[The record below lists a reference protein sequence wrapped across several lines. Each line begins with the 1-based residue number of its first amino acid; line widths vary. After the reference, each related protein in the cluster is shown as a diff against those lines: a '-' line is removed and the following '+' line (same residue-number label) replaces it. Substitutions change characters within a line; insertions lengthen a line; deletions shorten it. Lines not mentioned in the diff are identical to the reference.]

1 MAFSPRKRDIYMAT
15 VMRQKDAVTGSQILL
30 VLVLSGTETIL
41 RSQADGLCEVIM
53 LMATM
58 IRQKEAVNG
67 S

>member
-1 MAFSPRKRDIYMAT
+1 MAT